1 MVLSLVDSPVGV
13 RGLTL
18 SQKGAEIHS
27 ADPPFTFEALVPFHG
42 VLQTKVHRE

>member
-1 MVLSLVDSPVGV
+1 MVLSSADSPVGV

-27 ADPPFTFEALVPFHG
+27 ANPPFAFEDLAPFHS
-42 VLQTKVHRE
+42 VLLTKIHRE